1 MPGEDP
7 RNLGFRGAE
16 VDNLIFFLICFMA
29 TARVYYPNGGHGEI
43 TCRTVT
49 CPRCGTKMVPQYL
62 SADEDILFCRC
73 SDADCN
79 SPFLLK
85 RGGPEDAVLPNHGL
99 LSESFSNIIRD
110 VSADFV
116 RIYNEAF
123 SAEQMGLME
132 ICGVGYRKALEFLIK
147 DYVSRDLDEENK
159 ERVGLMALAKC
170 IEKYVD
176 NVNVKKV
183 AERAVWIGNDE
194 AHYVRKWE
202 EKDVQD
208 LKGLIQSTI
217 WWIEQSVKTEELLR
231 DMPEGR

>member
-1 MPGEDP
+1 MGNLEIWGFGE
-7 RNLGFRGAE
+7 RG
-16 VDNLIFFLICFMA
+16 VDNLFSLFICIMA
-29 TARVYYPNGGHGEI
+29 TVRVYYPNGGHGEI

-49 CPRCGTKMVPQYL
+49 CPKCGTKMVPQYL
-62 SADEDILFCRC
+62 SADGDILFCRC

-79 SPFLLK
+79 SPFLLS
-85 RGGPEDAVLPNHGL
+85 RGGLNDSVLPNHGL
-99 LSESFSNIIRD
+99 LSVIFSKIIREI
-110 VSADFV
+110 SEDFV

-147 DYVSRDLDEENK
+147 DYVSQNLDEENK
-159 ERVGLMALAKC
+159 GKVRLMALAKC

-208 LKGLIQSTI
+208 LKGLIQTTI